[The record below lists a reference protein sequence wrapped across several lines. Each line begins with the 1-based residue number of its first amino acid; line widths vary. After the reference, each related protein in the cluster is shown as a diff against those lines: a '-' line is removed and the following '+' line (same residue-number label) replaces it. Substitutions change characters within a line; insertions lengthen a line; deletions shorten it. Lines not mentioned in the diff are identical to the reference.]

1 MQSSFK
7 FSWHFELIKSRTLV
21 LKMDL
26 SFLSLDQKYVG
37 QKYGEISGKYS
48 LPILCFLKK
57 MCITNMENP
66 HVLMFGQGENC
77 LDLVILSLY
86 QFLQL
91 GWASPLLPPWIQTE
105 PCLWWGGLGKVSLST
120 GEMWSV
126 SQVIY
131 FQIHITEKYN
141 IVICSRISLWVYEVL
156 VFSRIKKDKA
166 CSKLGYTSISEM
178 LSVTWKMHIC
188 KLFTLIFKY
197 WPK

>member
-105 PCLWWGGLGKVSLST
+105 PFL
-120 GEMWSV
+120 MRNNRRNV

-141 IVICSRISLWVYEVL
+141 IVICSRISLWVWGPC
-156 VFSRIKKDKA
+156 VFKDKKRQ
-166 CSKLGYTSISEM
+166 SMFK
-178 LSVTWKMHIC
+178 TWIH
-188 KLFTLIFKY
+188 
-197 WPK
+197 

>member
-105 PCLWWGGLGKVSLST
+105 PCLMKRIGKGFTLNRRNVI
-120 GEMWSV
+120 SV
-126 SQVIY
+126 SSY
-131 FQIHITEKYN
+131 
-141 IVICSRISLWVYEVL
+141 
-156 VFSRIKKDKA
+156 
-166 CSKLGYTSISEM
+166 
-178 LSVTWKMHIC
+178 
-188 KLFTLIFKY
+188 IF
-197 WPK
+197 PNPHNREI